1 MRHIL
6 GMMMIARKIDE
17 ERGQRIKEVRTKI
30 LKLRS
35 QEELAQLLSEHGR
48 PVTRGAVGNW
58 ERGAEVGI
66 ESLKAMC
73 ELANVDLDWLAF
85 NRAPKIG
92 NLISSFD
99 PDQHEPAD
107 IGSESDSRE
116 SWIPQIEGAVPE
128 LDVRL
133 GAGNGTIGELINVP
147 FANGSVSA
155 HKVIAEWVL
164 PENYLRHEAKASPS
178 HTVIFEVIGDSMQPS
193 FHPGDRVL
201 IDLSQNQ
208 FSVDA
213 VYAISDGFA
222 EPQIKRLQRVPFSN
236 PTEVRIIS
244 DNPALETF
252 TVQLDRL
259 TIIGRVCGHIAR
271 K

>member
-1 MRHIL
+1 
-6 GMMMIARKIDE
+6 MMMISRKVDE
-17 ERGQRIKEVRTKI
+17 ERGQRIKDVRTNV

-35 QEELAQLLSEHGR
+35 QEEFAQLLSKHGR

-66 ESLKAMC
+66 ESLKAIC
-73 ELANVDLDWLAF
+73 QIANVDLDWLAF
-85 NRAPKIG
+85 NRAPKAG
-92 NLISSFD
+92 SLISSFD
-99 PDQHEPAD
+99 PDQQHEPIDCDA
-107 IGSESDSRE
+107 ESYARE
-116 SWIPQIEGAVPE
+116 SWTPQVDGAIPE

-133 GAGNGTIGELINVP
+133 GAGNGTIGELISVP
-147 FANGSVSA
+147 FANGTISA
-155 HKVIAEWVL
+155 HRIIAEWLL
-164 PENYLRHEAKASPS
+164 PEDYLRHEAKASPS
-178 HTVIFEVIGDSMQPS
+178 HTVIFEIIGDSMQPS

-252 TVQLDRL
+252 TVELNRL
-259 TIIGRVCGHIAR
+259 TVIGRVCGHISR